1 MPAISTVTMASIF
14 LTMAAVQWPLF
25 NDLSFRRSLFDGRA
39 RWPQWPRFSMA
50 AAQWSRAMTSFLDG
64 LSLMIASQFDSR
76 CCSMRLTITLFS
88 FLNGLFLMTASRFG
102 GRCCSMTACSMT
114 SLLACTC
121 RCAFCGRCTPHVCCA
136 PQTVVLLVATFM
148 MNPYHNPSW
157 AQCFRNVS
165 VGSAL
170 VTPSASIS
178 ELLIHSTV
186 SSFSS
191 ISSVM

>member
-1 MPAISTVTMASIF
+1 
-14 LTMAAVQWPLF
+14 
-25 NDLSFRRSLFDGRA
+25 
-39 RWPQWPRFSMA
+39 
-50 AAQWSRAMTSFLDG
+50 MTSLLDG

-76 CCSMRLTITLFS
+76 CCSMRLTVTLLS
-88 FLNGLFLMTASRFG
+88 FLDGLFLMTTSRFG

-121 RCAFCGRCTPHVCCA
+121 RRAFCGRCTPHVCCA
-136 PQTVVLLVATFM
+136 PQTVVLLVATFT

-157 AQCFRNVS
+157 DQCFRNVS

-178 ELLIHSTV
+178 ELLIHATV

-191 ISSVM
+191 IISLSLFKMISKTTSGIVSLMNRHIQSAYPNGFSCCMTEGYIFCFCG